1 MVGSNRIVVS
11 IVWLLVVSGFASPL
25 FGQPP
30 RISTLTLDYG
40 PIGRQPTVRV
50 GFTEPVTASPA
61 AVMARGQ
68 FGQLYAVD
76 IAVSTVSD
84 ALAITLPPS
93 SLGDRVRVVLQASEI
108 VDADGRPLDGELFGA
123 PLHFPS
129 GDGFAGG
136 NTVVVFDGLPGDVD
150 RSGIVDGADLASI
163 RERIG
168 ICLGSPGFDLVYDL
182 FADGCIDRAD
192 YRIANDYRGLAGVVP
207 DGIAPTIVART
218 PAPGSTF
225 RGSGIRDIEVRF
237 SEPVSS
243 PRSPSALSAI
253 APDGSLVVARLIA
266 NGETDTWR
274 FRFDPPLD
282 VTGTYRLL
290 LSPEVIDL
298 SGEPIASDPA
308 LAWNIT
314 VDDSPARIATSSPV
328 HQETGV
334 ALTRETIIRFTSP
347 LDLAL
352 FDSNA
357 FTATFGG
364 SPLDAWVRLSGD
376 RRRVTLFYDNPLP
389 ASSLVRVEVDGDGLT
404 DDLGQFVDADDDGLP
419 GGTGLIDFQTLSI
432 TTLPGT
438 RVCGRVFASEL
449 ADDVNVPLEGVTISV
464 DGAAST
470 LFAITDRMGNFCLD
484 PAPVGRF
491 FVHIDGS
498 TATNPEIPVGS
509 YYPTV
514 GKPFVSVAG
523 QEVTIGDV
531 YLPRVIDG
539 TLVPVSDTDP
549 TSIGFPA
556 EVIGEHPEFAG
567 VQIDVPAGSL
577 FADDGTLG
585 GSVGIAPVDP
595 DRLPGSLPPDLQFP
609 LVITVQTGAAAPGGM
624 RPTNFDAPAPI
635 RFPNLPHPD
644 TGIVAEPGASMSLFS
659 FDHDSGT
666 WAIVGTATVTA
677 DGLYVESDPGV
688 GIAAPGWHGVGFG
701 CDPQDPCPD
710 DSCDDP
716 SGGVSCAATVAIGAV
731 DCAASFLLV
740 GGIGSCAVGF
750 TAAGASSLVSC
761 HDGLSW
767 SCVGSAALSFGGAA
781 ASCAMRNTPIVG
793 QIAACGG
800 AVIGAVSSCECVVS
814 SLGPP
819 MVPEGVILLGTYL
832 QYAAAIESL
841 SLAILGSP
849 VWTTAVDPSL
859 PGVDPVND
867 TLEVAAIFDAAAQ
880 AQQPGS
886 PMGDRITAAE
896 AATLLALPRPDTIEE
911 ADVVELIDY
920 LDLTAEM
927 WAAGTPTHASAGR
940 TGFCDADQ
948 LRAAID
954 QLSLAIGALQDLG
967 ETEISLGAGFARALD
982 ELLGEI
988 TAEVELD
995 YERTFFVMTDE
1006 TNQVVTRGNLTGGG
1020 DFPVASI
1027 PGGSF
1032 FRCRFYDPITD
1043 HYGGMVMSTD
1053 PSLASIPMPPPILL
1067 AMDGG
1072 IVDSDSDDLEDVVE
1086 FVIGTDPDDP
1096 DTDGD
1101 GVSDGAEVEQGTDP
1115 LDGILI
1121 GTGLIA
1127 SADTPGTAFDVATGN
1142 GLVAIADGVGG
1153 VSVFNVFGGM
1163 DPTIVAQ
1170 IPTPN
1175 ARAIALADPIV
1186 AVADGNAGLVV
1197 VDIED
1202 PPAAAILYTIDPVEL
1217 GGVPRGIDIAAGVAY
1232 VGTTIGEL
1240 VAVDLSS
1247 GVIIGR
1253 VPVGAAI
1260 DDVVVNG
1267 TWIYVLTRDDLMTIP
1282 YLDLPLQVVGSVS
1295 SPPTGLGT
1303 EPRRRLFVAN
1313 GVAYAV
1319 HRQGYRTHDVT
1330 NPAAPLLVA
1339 TGDGGTSLQLNWK
1352 QIVANGSGRG
1362 IATLSPFTGSSP
1374 SDHNI
1379 HLFDLADSFSP
1390 TTTIADRFL
1399 FTHVTPG
1406 LARAGRIYNGLAY
1419 VADNTAGLQ
1428 VVNYEGQDTLG
1439 VPPIVDVVTSIAGGS
1454 LTEGETYIVDVTVED
1469 DVEVRNVQLFLDGTR
1484 VATDGSYPFQFIR
1497 TAPLSSGPG
1506 DTLEIS
1512 IRASDTGGNVSIT
1525 SPIVVDL
1532 LPDETPPTVVFA
1544 DPGASDAIASVLLEH
1559 FGCVVAFSEPIA
1571 PSTIDAG
1578 SVRIDAAGPDGQL
1591 GTADD
1596 VPVPTVPS
1604 VVHLGSQVVA
1614 SLAAAPIGPLRLTLD
1629 GDLVRDA
1636 AGNALDGDADG
1647 QPGGDFVIDF
1657 EVFQAAFTKAWV
1669 SDTSGNWSD
1678 PTGWSGGTLPT
1689 ATDIVSIDRPTDV
1702 TVTIDQPGAVCA
1714 AILGGD
1720 SIQLA
1725 PPSGTLRVIGTI
1737 TLDSEWLL
1745 DGGHLIDATARPG
1758 PTGGAPR
1765 ITGNVE
1771 LEDVTFDVDVVM
1783 AAQCEATSSLT
1794 IDETLTIV
1802 QVGSGIDLRF
1812 SGDFELLGSGDVY
1825 FDTATIFTSI
1835 LSIGTGTLTVGPDLT
1850 LRGRSGSV
1858 GGSGPVPTGPV
1869 ELFGTVHGDE
1879 PGTLF
1884 ATGDPLTVHGSIL
1897 ATDGIVELAGNW
1909 SNLGTITATAPGTVQ
1924 LDGEFT
1930 AAGIGAVDATAGEVF
1945 ITGTLDATGDALQ
1958 VDASTGSLVVWGGE
1972 IIGGAIETADSE
1984 TLQIRG
1990 GSRFTGVTVNGHV
2003 RMYSGVNTLNA
2014 FDSLT
2019 IDGLVELNG
2028 AGRIRTNGTFVLDGT
2043 GTIAVGGGEV
2053 APQTGDLTLESG
2065 LSLTV
2070 TTGQLGRI
2078 PFATTIR
2085 STVTSTSTGSTRIFG
2100 APWLLEGSITKE
2112 NGVLSFGGTGTN
2124 SGVIDLRS
2132 SADGNSSSDF
2142 TQSSAGTLRL
2152 ELAGT
2157 AGTEFASVTASATAN
2172 LAGEIEIVLAPGYTP
2187 ILGDTFDIVVA
2198 TGGLAGT
2205 FDTVTRPAIGG
2216 GLSFEVQYLA
2226 DRVRLVVVD

>member
-1 MVGSNRIVVS
+1 MVRSTRIFVRIVS
-11 IVWLLVVSGFASPL
+11 LLLVVGFVSTSSA
-25 FGQPP
+25 QPP
-30 RISTLTLDYG
+30 RLASLTLDYG
-40 PIGRQPTVRV
+40 GVGREPTLRV
-50 GFTEPVTASPA
+50 GFTEPVMASPS
-61 AVMARGQ
+61 AVMARGMA
-68 FGQLYAVD
+68 GQVYAVD

-84 ALAITLPPS
+84 AFAITLPPS
-93 SLGDRVRVVLQASEI
+93 SLGDRVRVVLQANEI
-108 VDADGRPLDGELFGA
+108 VDADGRALDGELFGS
-123 PLHFPS
+123 PLYFPS

-136 NTVVVFDGLPGDVD
+136 NAVVVFDVLPGDVN
-150 RSGIVDGADLASI
+150 RSGTVDAADLAAI

-168 ICLGSPGFDLVYDL
+168 ICLGHPQFDLAYDL

-192 YRIANDYRGLAGVVP
+192 YRIANDHRGLSGVVT

-218 PAPGSTF
+218 PNPGSLF
-225 RGSGIRDIEVRF
+225 RGTGVRDVEVQF

-243 PRSPSALSAI
+243 ARSPSALTVVTPSG
-253 APDGSLVVARLIA
+253 DLVVAQSFA
-266 NGETDTWR
+266 NAPPDRWR

-282 VTGTYRLL
+282 ETGTYRLL
-290 LSPEVIDL
+290 LSPEVIDPT
-298 SGEPIASDPA
+298 GEPIASTPG
-308 LAWNIT
+308 LAWSFA
-314 VDDSPARIATSSPV
+314 VDDSPARIASSSPV

-334 ALTRETIIRFTSP
+334 ALTRETIIRFSSP
-347 LDLAL
+347 LELAL
-352 FDSNA
+352 FDPA
-357 FTATFGG
+357 AITATFAGA
-364 SPLDAWVRLSGD
+364 PLDAWVRLSGD
-376 RRRVTLFYDNPLP
+376 RRRVTLFYANPLP
-389 ASSLVRVEVDGDGLT
+389 ASALVRVEVDGDGLT
-404 DDLGQFVDADDDGLP
+404 DDLGQLVDADGDGLP
-419 GGTGLIDFQTLSI
+419 GGTGVIDFQTLSI

-470 LFAITDRMGNFCLD
+470 LFATTDRMGNFCLD

-509 YYPTV
+509 YYPSV

-539 TLVPVSDTDP
+539 TLVPVSDTDV
-549 TSIGFPA
+549 TSISFPA
-556 EVIGEHPEFAG
+556 AVIADHPEFAG

-577 FADDGTLG
+577 FADDQTLG

-595 DRLPGSLPPDLQFP
+595 ERLPGSLPPDLQFP

-624 RPTNFDAPAPI
+624 RPTNFDTPAPI

-644 TGIVAEPGASMSLFS
+644 TGVVAAPGEAMSLFS

-666 WAIVGTATVTA
+666 WAIVGEATVTD
-677 DGLYVESDPGV
+677 DGLYVETNPGV
-688 GIAAPGWHGVGFG
+688 GILAPGWHGVGFG

-767 SCVGSAALSFGGAA
+767 SCVGSSALSFGSAA
-781 ASCAMRNTPIVG
+781 ASCALRNTPIVG
-793 QIAACGG
+793 QVLACGG
-800 AVIGAVSSCECVVS
+800 AVIGAVSSCQCVVS
-814 SLGPP
+814 SVGPP
-819 MVPEGVILLGTYL
+819 MVPEGVIILGTYV
-832 QYAAAIESL
+832 QYASAIESL

-849 VWTTAVDPSL
+849 VWTTAVDATQ

-886 PMGDRITAAE
+886 AMGDRITAAE
-896 AATLLALPRPDTIEE
+896 AATILSLPRPDTIGE

-954 QLSLAIGALQDLG
+954 QLSLAIAALQDLG

-982 ELLGEI
+982 ELLNEI

-1020 DFPVASI
+1020 DFPIASI
-1027 PGGSF
+1027 PGGAF
-1032 FRCRFYDPITD
+1032 FRCRFYDPVTD

-1053 PSLASIPMPPPILL
+1053 PALASIPIPPPILL
-1067 AMDGG
+1067 KMDGG
-1072 IVDSDSDDLEDVVE
+1072 IVDSDRDDLEDIVE

-1127 SADTPGTAFDVATGN
+1127 SADTPGTAFDIATGD
-1142 GLVAIADGVGG
+1142 GLVAVADGTGG

-1163 DPTIVAQ
+1163 NPTIVAQ

-1186 AVADGNAGLVV
+1186 AVADGNTGLVV
-1197 VDIED
+1197 IDIED
-1202 PPAAAILYTIDPVEL
+1202 PPAAAILYTIDPVQL
-1217 GGVPRGIDIAAGVAY
+1217 GGVPRGIDLAAGVAY
-1232 VGTTIGEL
+1232 VGTNVGEL
-1240 VAVDLSS
+1240 VAVDLAS

-1253 VPVGAAI
+1253 IPIGAAI

-1267 TWIYVLTRDDLMTIP
+1267 TWIYVLTRDQLLTIP
-1282 YLDLPLQVVGSVS
+1282 YLDLPLQVVGTVN

-1319 HRQGYRTHDVT
+1319 HRSGYRTHDVT
-1330 NPAAPLLVA
+1330 NPAAPLLVT

-1362 IATLSPFTGSSP
+1362 IATLSPFTGSLP
-1374 SDHNI
+1374 ANHNI
-1379 HLFDLADSFSP
+1379 HLFDLTDPFSP

-1406 LARAGRIYNGLAY
+1406 LARAARIYNGLAY

-1428 VVNYEGQDTLG
+1428 VVNYEAQDTLG
-1439 VPPIVDVVTSIAGGS
+1439 VPPDVDVATSIVGGA
-1454 LTEGETYIVDVTVED
+1454 LTEGQTYIVDVTVED

-1512 IRASDTGGNVSIT
+1512 VRASDTGGNVSIT

-1532 LPDETPPTVVFA
+1532 VPDVTPPTVVFA
-1544 DPGASDAIASVLLEH
+1544 DPAASDTIASVLLEH
-1559 FGCVVAFSEPIA
+1559 FGCVIAFSEPIA
-1571 PSTIDAG
+1571 PTTIDAA

-1596 VPVPTVPS
+1596 VAVPTVPS

-1636 AGNALDGDADG
+1636 AGNALDGDDDG
-1647 QPGGDFVIDF
+1647 QPGGDFVVDF

-1669 SDTSGNWSD
+1669 LDTSGNWHD
-1678 PTGWSGGTLPT
+1678 PTGWSGGTLPI
-1689 ATDIVSIDRPTDV
+1689 ATDIVAIDRPTDV

-1714 AILGGD
+1714 EILGDD
-1720 SIQLA
+1720 S
-1725 PPSGTLRVIGTI
+1725 LRLTSAGVLTVIGAI

-1745 DGGHLIDATARPG
+1745 DGGHLIGATARPG

-1771 LEDVTFDVDVVM
+1771 LEDVTFDVDLVM

-1812 SGDFELLGSGDVY
+1812 SGDFELLGNGDVY
-1825 FDTATIFTSI
+1825 FDTGTIFTSI

-1869 ELFGTVHGDE
+1869 EFFGTVHGDE
-1879 PGTLF
+1879 PGSLF
-1884 ATGDPLTVHGSIL
+1884 VTGDPLTMHGSIL

-1909 SNLGTITATAPGTVQ
+1909 SNLGTITAVAPGTVQ
-1924 LDGEFT
+1924 LGGEFT
-1930 AAGIGAVDATAGEVF
+1930 AAGLGSVDATAGEIF
-1945 ITGTLDATGDALQ
+1945 ITGTLEATGDTVL
-1958 VDASTGSLVVWGGE
+1958 VDASTGSLVLWGGE
-1972 IIGGAIETADSE
+1972 VVGGSIETADSE

-1990 GSRFTGVTVNGHV
+1990 GSTLTGVTVSGHV
-2003 RMYSGVNTLNA
+2003 RMYSGVNTINA
-2014 FDSLT
+2014 FDGLT
-2019 IDGLVELNG
+2019 VDGLVELNG
-2028 AGRIRTNGTFVLDGT
+2028 GGRLRTNGSFTLDGT
-2043 GTIAVGGGEV
+2043 GTIAIGGGEV
-2053 APQTGDLTLESG
+2053 SPQTGDLTLESG

-2085 STVTSTSTGSTRIFG
+2085 STVTSTSTGSTRVFG

-2112 NGVLSFGGTGTN
+2112 NGVLAFGGTGVN
-2124 SGVIDLRS
+2124 AGLIDLRS
-2132 SADGNSSSDF
+2132 TGDGNSSSDF
-2142 TQSSAGTLRL
+2142 TQSTAGTLRV

-2157 AGTEFASVTASATAN
+2157 ASTEFASLTVSGTAN
-2172 LAGEIEIVLAPGYTP
+2172 LAGELEIALAPGYTP
-2187 ILGDTFDIVVA
+2187 SLGQTFEVVVA
-2198 TGGLAGT
+2198 PGGLAGT
-2205 FDTVTRPAIGG
+2205 FDTVTGITIGG
-2216 GLSFEVQYLA
+2216 GLSFDVQYLA